1 MHRFLLS
8 MCFILSI
15 GNAHAQETDDEAYQA
30 KLKMLQSTIV
40 ELKSELENV
49 KDSKDKLQTNLQS
62 SEVDISKL
70 IKKVERLKG
79 DLASQKKHLAQ
90 LKTQR
95 SELQQSRTQQQH
107 IIVQHINAAHRL
119 GQQSQIKLLL
129 NQQNPAE
136 IARTLKYYQYFLDA
150 RSEKIDDY
158 IDTITEIDRIEP
170 EIKQQTTRLE
180 KNKHSLEKQHQALSQ
195 RQGERR
201 NVLAKLKLRITST
214 DKELKKLNQDKQQL
228 ETLIK
233 QLAEAIINLN
243 LSGDGQPFANRRGK
257 MTLPVKGK
265 LKHTYGSQR
274 IAGKLTWDGIV
285 ITAQE
290 GTPVTAVHH
299 GRVIFSD
306 YMRSHGLLLIIDHGD
321 GYMSL
326 YANNQTL
333 SKDLGDWVGSG
344 DVIAR
349 LGSTGGQSYPG
360 LYFEIRHQG
369 QPVNPRHWFSK

>member
-15 GNAHAQETDDEAYQA
+15 GHAQAQPTDDEAYQT
-30 KLKMLQSTIV
+30 KLKMLQSAIA
-40 ELKSELENV
+40 ELRSELENV
-49 KDSKDKLQTNLQS
+49 KDSKDQLQVNLQN
-62 SEVDISKL
+62 SEVDISEL
-70 IKKVERLKG
+70 IKKIERLKG

-95 SELQQSRTQQQH
+95 NELQKSRKQQQN
-107 IIVQHINAAHRL
+107 IIIQHINAAHRL

-150 RSEKIDDY
+150 RSDKVDDY

-170 EIKQQTTRLE
+170 EIIQRTSRLE
-180 KNKHSLEKQHQALSQ
+180 ANKRNLEQQHLALNQ
-195 RQGERR
+195 RQVERH
-201 NVLAKLKLRITST
+201 NVLKKLKQRITST
-214 DKELKKLNQDKQQL
+214 DKQLKKLNQDKQQL

-233 QLAEAIINLN
+233 QLAEAITNLN
-243 LSGDGQPFANRRGK
+243 LSGDGQPFAKRRGK
-257 MTLPVKGK
+257 MTPPTKGK

-290 GTPVTAVHH
+290 GAPVTAVHH

-321 GYMSL
+321 DYMSL

-333 SKDLGDWVGSG
+333 SKDVGDWVGSG
-344 DVIAR
+344 DAIAR
-349 LGSTGGQSYPG
+349 VGSTGGQSHSG

-369 QPVNPRHWFSK
+369 RPVNPSRWLSK

>member
-1 MHRFLLS
+1 M
-8 MCFILSI
+8 
-15 GNAHAQETDDEAYQA
+15 
-30 KLKMLQSTIV
+30 K
-40 ELKSELENV
+40 
-49 KDSKDKLQTNLQS
+49 
-62 SEVDISKL
+62 EVD
-70 IKKVERLKG
+70 
-79 DLASQKKHLAQ
+79 
-90 LKTQR
+90 
-95 SELQQSRTQQQH
+95 
-107 IIVQHINAAHRL
+107 
-119 GQQSQIKLLL
+119 
-129 NQQNPAE
+129 
-136 IARTLKYYQYFLDA
+136 
-150 RSEKIDDY
+150 
-158 IDTITEIDRIEP
+158 
-170 EIKQQTTRLE
+170 
-180 KNKHSLEKQHQALSQ
+180 
-195 RQGERR
+195 
-201 NVLAKLKLRITST
+201 
-214 DKELKKLNQDKQQL
+214 QD
-228 ETLIK
+228 
-233 QLAEAIINLN
+233 EAIINLN

>member
-15 GNAHAQETDDEAYQA
+15 GHAQAQPTDDEAYQT
-30 KLKMLQSTIV
+30 KLKMLQSAIA
-40 ELKSELENV
+40 ELRSELENV
-49 KDSKDKLQTNLQS
+49 KDSKDQLQVNLQN
-62 SEVDISKL
+62 SEVDISEL
-70 IKKVERLKG
+70 IKKIERLKG

-95 SELQQSRTQQQH
+95 SELQQSRKQQQN
-107 IIVQHINAAHRL
+107 IIIQHINAAHRL

-150 RSEKIDDY
+150 RSDKVDDY

-170 EIKQQTTRLE
+170 EIIQRTSRLE
-180 KNKHSLEKQHQALSQ
+180 ANKRNLEQQHLALNQ
-195 RQGERR
+195 RQVERH
-201 NVLAKLKLRITST
+201 NVLKKLKQRITST
-214 DKELKKLNQDKQQL
+214 DKQLKKLNQDKQQL

-233 QLAEAIINLN
+233 QLAEAITNLN
-243 LSGDGQPFANRRGK
+243 LSGDGQPFAKRRGK
-257 MTLPVKGK
+257 MTPPAKGK

-290 GTPVTAVHH
+290 GAPVTAVHH

-321 GYMSL
+321 DYMSL

-333 SKDLGDWVGSG
+333 SKDVGDWVGSG
-344 DVIAR
+344 DAIAR
-349 LGSTGGQSYPG
+349 VGSTGGQSHSG

-369 QPVNPRHWFSK
+369 RPVNPSRWLSK